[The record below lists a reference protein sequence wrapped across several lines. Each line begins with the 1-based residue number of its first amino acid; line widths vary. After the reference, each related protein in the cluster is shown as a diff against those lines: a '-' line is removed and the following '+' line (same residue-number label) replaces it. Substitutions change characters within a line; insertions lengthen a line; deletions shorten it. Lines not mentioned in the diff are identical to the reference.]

1 MTQHEIEQE
10 PEDRESGL
18 IRRTFAAEL
27 SEGDGRTVDVRIV
40 PYGEQIEHNDGLGGA
55 RKGVVYREE
64 FVMGAFAHQTNA
76 AFRVLVNVEHQEGIG
91 GVVGHGK
98 SLLERDDG
106 LYGSFKIHENSDG
119 DKTLMLVREGILD
132 GVSLE
137 AQPTKSIRSAAG
149 VIKRVKANLYNV
161 ALTRYRAYQGAVVLA
176 LREEM
181 LLDEEL
187 LPVPMDPELI
197 ERCRALGIRL
207 PERLAHPADTGTP
220 LDSGTPEDGTRPK
233 VQSTSSS
240 EV

>member
-1 MTQHEIEQE
+1 M
-10 PEDRESGL
+10 
-18 IRRTFAAEL
+18 
-27 SEGDGRTVDVRIV
+27 
-40 PYGEQIEHNDGLGGA
+40 
-55 RKGVVYREE
+55 
-64 FVMGAFAHQTNA
+64 
-76 AFRVLVNVEHQEGIG
+76 
-91 GVVGHGK
+91 
-98 SLLERDDG
+98 ERDDG
-106 LYGSFKIHENSDG
+106 LYGSFKIHEDADG

-137 AQPTKSIRSAAG
+137 AQPTKSIRTAAG
-149 VIKRVKANLYNV
+149 VIRRVKANLYNV

-181 LLDEEL
+181 LLDEVL

-197 ERCRALGIRL
+197 ERCRRLGIRL

-233 VQSTSSS
+233 DQSTSSS